1 MGGFAGGLES
11 SLRLGM
17 ALTRQRD
24 ADRYRQEALDFNRKQ
39 LDQRVKEHEDR
50 VAQWDTQ
57 NEAAVRQD
65 FIASY
70 QAGSSRIAAEASR
83 SQAET
88 ARGTLDLERQQYNDK
103 QVGAG
108 KDEYISGVFSKNF
121 FDIQNGQVDVDALS
135 AALMAPPEQRDSQVE
150 TLVLQGLNSSAIVPE
165 GFTFNSVE
173 RKNGQFIFSGNY
185 KEDGRPGVLTAT
197 GGVSDDSALPPLDG
211 RLVAGL
217 IRDSF
222 YQAVKGSELGSDG
235 LTRYVLH
242 LKGNEAAARDAAANA
257 EATGTV
263 LDQLDLNTEASRA
276 FRGALAKA
284 TDENERRAT
293 LRDFASTNLNMQ
305 LELPDAAPATE
316 IIGSVT
322 ESNLD
327 ERVPVAV
334 MGGPASGFG
343 GPASQVLMSDSP
355 AAVERRVASRRA
367 TRIDSQIA
375 DLERKAEQAS
385 GPRKEALMT
394 QITELDAERQE
405 LVQRTNTQSLEAA
418 TARIKDLTAKRDKA
432 RGPRQA
438 YWQEQID
445 AATQEKRELERGM
458 GVVTPAMETNAYKRL
473 EEDVFSRLEEL
484 SNDEIQ
490 DLAAKGQLTF
500 SPEQLSVLRQRAQ
513 ELGGTV
519 EDIRTKATPPEQ
531 AAYLALLSSM
541 ARTPGEVTQSGTE
554 LRNVRETGVP
564 SMSAKDLGEA
574 RLRGREARTAEGR
587 LDLDRKTQATQDFS
601 GLDQFR
607 QDEGKKVND
616 IFFEE
621 AADGTTVLR
630 SGMNAPREYLM
641 KVFPSQFSRYQDFKR
656 RQDVD
661 PAAAEKARVIKDEAR
676 RGLSI
681 AINRMSGASPSAW
694 RAVLN
699 FFGGRPGAD
708 YTATGM
714 DFDLDRIQIGEYAA
728 DGRPKSFIFT
738 TAGGGRAGEPIPA
751 RTVEQ
756 LGKPIYNALVQAAK
770 ANETSR

>member
-1 MGGFAGGLES
+1 VS
-11 SLRLGM
+11 
-17 ALTRQRD
+17 
-24 ADRYRQEALDFNRKQ
+24 
-39 LDQRVKEHEDR
+39 
-50 VAQWDTQ
+50 
-57 NEAAVRQD
+57 
-65 FIASY
+65 
-70 QAGSSRIAAEASR
+70 
-83 SQAET
+83 
-88 ARGTLDLERQQYNDK
+88 ND
-103 QVGAG
+103 
-108 KDEYISGVFSKNF
+108 
-121 FDIQNGQVDVDALS
+121 
-135 AALMAPPEQRDSQVE
+135 
-150 TLVLQGLNSSAIVPE
+150 
-165 GFTFNSVE
+165 
-173 RKNGQFIFSGNY
+173 
-185 KEDGRPGVLTAT
+185 
-197 GGVSDDSALPPLDG
+197 SDLPPLDG

-217 IRDSF
+217 LRDSF

-235 LTRYVLH
+235 LTRYIVN

-284 TDENERRAT
+284 TDENERRAI
-293 LRDFASTNLNMQ
+293 LRDFASTNLNIQ
-305 LELPDAAPATE
+305 LELPDVAPATE
-316 IIGSVT
+316 IVGSVA
-322 ESNLD
+322 EPGRPLASPFGLGSEADRRNLGVNRD
-327 ERVPVAV
+327 PAV
-334 MGGPASGFG
+334 
-343 GPASQVLMSDSP
+343 D
-355 AAVERRVASRRA
+355 RRRA
-367 TRIDSQIA
+367 TSRVARIDSQIA
-375 DLERKAEQAS
+375 DLERKAEQVS

-394 QITELDAERQE
+394 EITELDAERQE

-458 GVVTPAMETNAYKRL
+458 GVITPAMETDAYKRL

-541 ARTPGEVTQSGTE
+541 ARTPGEITQSGTD

-587 LDLDRKTQATQDFS
+587 LEFDRRTQTTQDFA
-601 GLDQFR
+601 GLDTFR
-607 QDEGKKVND
+607 ESEGKKVND

-621 AADGTTVLR
+621 AADGTTALR

-656 RQDVD
+656 RQEVD
-661 PAAAEKARVIKDEAR
+661 PAAAEKARIIKEEAS

-681 AINRMSGASPSAW
+681 AINRMSGANPSAW

-708 YTATGM
+708 YSATGM
-714 DFDLDRIQIGEYAA
+714 GFDLDRIQVGEYAA

>member
-1 MGGFAGGLES
+1 MGGFASGLES

-17 ALTRQRD
+17 ALSQQRD

-57 NEAAVRQD
+57 NEAALRQD

-70 QAGSSRIAAEASR
+70 QAGSSRISAEAAR
-83 SQAET
+83 TQAQVL
-88 ARGTLDLERQQYNDK
+88 RDKQDLERQQYDDTK
-103 QVGAG
+103 VGAG

-235 LTRYVLH
+235 LTRYVIN

-284 TDENERRAT
+284 TDENERRAI

-316 IIGSVT
+316 IIGSVA
-322 ESNLD
+322 EPGRPLASPFGLGGEGDLRNLGVNRD
-327 ERVPVAV
+327 PTVDR
-334 MGGPASGFG
+334 
-343 GPASQVLMSDSP
+343 
-355 AAVERRVASRRA
+355 RRA
-367 TRIDSQIA
+367 TSRVTRIDSQIA
-375 DLERKAEQAS
+375 DLEQKAEQVS

-541 ARTPGEVTQSGTE
+541 ARTPGEVTQSGTD

-574 RLRGREARTAEGR
+574 RLRGREATTAEER
-587 LDLDRKTQATQDFS
+587 LAFDRGKQTTEDFA
-601 GLDQFR
+601 GLDKFR
-607 QDEGKKVND
+607 EDEGKKVNE

-621 AADGTTVLR
+621 AADGTMALR

-656 RQDVD
+656 RQGVD